1 MHRDKNT
8 PSNSGS
14 GQEGGVPSPDRKE
27 EKSQCN
33 VWLFIG
39 LSVLCAVIAWFVM
52 DRANER
58 LDATHAKIIE
68 HQQKSIQSI
77 DSLLCIYKTLT
88 TDTVKPIGGKEIA
101 QLNSQLLKVAEASE
115 EKFTGERICNLLESE
130 LSKIQNEY
138 EVLNLWCALL
148 TVVFLIFSFFSIF
161 KANEMANQ
169 SEDALKRMR
178 DIKREVEKKSESIES
193 DIRLAKTKIGE
204 VEQSISKLQTDHN
217 NLDSQYKTLKE
228 TEIKSIQDQSEDLK
242 EKIANLGGFV
252 KVTKEELNSH
262 FAGLKMQLDRE
273 FESKLN
279 DLKSEI
285 EDLAKS
291 SVDKSNKDLVLRLD
305 TVEKELER
313 LQSDFTAITTGK
325 EENDEV
331 DGKED
336 EERDEDQENRDDSDD
351 PDDDDDKDKPEK

>member
-1 MHRDKNT
+1 M
-8 PSNSGS
+8 
-14 GQEGGVPSPDRKE
+14 PSPDTKE
-27 EKSQCN
+27 KKSLCN

-39 LSVLCAVIAWFVM
+39 LSALCTVIAWCVM
-52 DRANER
+52 DRANGR

-88 TDTVKPIGGKEIA
+88 TDTVKSIGSKEIA

-115 EKFTGERICNLLESE
+115 EKYTGERICNLLESE

-217 NLDSQYKTLKE
+217 NLDSRYKILKE
-228 TEIKSIQDQSEDLK
+228 TEIKSIQTQVVELK
-242 EKIANLGGFV
+242 EKIKNIDGLVDSAKQDLDG
-252 KVTKEELNSH
+252 H
-262 FAGLKMQLDRE
+262 YAGLEAKLDEE
-273 FESKLN
+273 FDSKLS
-279 DLKSEI
+279 DLESET

-291 SVDKSNKDLVLRLD
+291 SVDNNNRDLVLRLD
-305 TVEKELER
+305 TLEKTLQR
-313 LQSDFTAITTGK
+313 LQPDFTAITAGK
-325 EENDEV
+325 EDNDEV